1 MEMGKGRYSGLEDSV
16 DKRQCLKAW
25 SPKERASPLK
35 KELEVPIVE
44 DFFGLVKDF
53 GLHPKGDVESL
64 RVCNRGMA
72 IFKLLTDCS
81 AERKMN
87 LWEASW
93 SF

>member
-1 MEMGKGRYSGLEDSV
+1 M
-16 DKRQCLKAW
+16 
-25 SPKERASPLK
+25 
-35 KELEVPIVE
+35 E

-53 GLHPKGDVESL
+53 GLHPKGDMEPL

-72 IFKLLTDCS
+72 VFKLLTDCS